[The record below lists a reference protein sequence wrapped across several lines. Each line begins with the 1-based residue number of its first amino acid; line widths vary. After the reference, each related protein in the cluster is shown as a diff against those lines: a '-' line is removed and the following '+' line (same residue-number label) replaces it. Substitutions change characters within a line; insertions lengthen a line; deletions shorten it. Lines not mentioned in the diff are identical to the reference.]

1 MSRDISKLHPIVRMI
16 AEELVVRCA
25 EEGYIIK
32 VTDCVRTKEEQNGLS
47 SSVTKVKYPNSF
59 HNWGVAF
66 DICQNDK
73 NNAYPSD
80 NKWWDAVGEIGEGLG
95 LEWGGSWY
103 SFPDRPHFQLNTY
116 GESCTDLIKKYGT
129 PEKFFKH
136 SDFKISTPKLAI
148 TPKSTK
154 KKIIWLQTRLNMF
167 GEELE
172 IDGIW
177 GKDTRDAVKDWYWEM
192 TGKNC
197 TGEKVSKKCIDML
210 AK

>member
-1 MSRDISKLHPIVRMI
+1 MSRDITKLHPIVRML
-16 AEELVVRCA
+16 AEELVERCA

-32 VTDCVRTKEEQNGLS
+32 VTDCVRTKEEQNSLS
-47 SSVTKVKYPNSF
+47 SSVTQVKYPYSC

-80 NKWWDAVGEIGEGLG
+80 NKWWNAVGRIGEDLG
-95 LEWGGSWY
+95 LEWGGSWKK
-103 SFPDRPHFQLNTY
+103 FTDRPHFQLNTY
-116 GESCTDLIKKYGT
+116 GDCSKMVKTYGS
-129 PEKFFKH
+129 PEKFFAH

-148 TPKSTK
+148 TPTSTK

-167 GEELE
+167 GEALE
-172 IDGIW
+172 IDGVW
-177 GKDTRDAVKDWYWEM
+177 GDATTQAIKDWYWEM
-192 TGKNC
+192 TGKEC
-197 TGEKVSKKCIDML
+197 TGKKVSKKCIDML